1 MNHSFIVAWP
11 QTPARTSVRSG
22 FPRNDPRR
30 AVALAALCAG
40 QTMNVQNVKDHHASP
55 QTSSLP
61 GPKARKRDCAPAL
74 MRGQPSGR
82 MSAPALEAD

>member
-1 MNHSFIVAWP
+1 
-11 QTPARTSVRSG
+11 
-22 FPRNDPRR
+22 
-30 AVALAALCAG
+30 
-40 QTMNVQNVKDHHASP
+40 MNVQNVKDHHASP